1 MVGWVVYTLDIKSR
15 QVGTLGYHKTLERE
29 EFNNLLLV
37 SDISMLTQIYS
48 EDL

>member
-1 MVGWVVYTLDIKSR
+1 
-15 QVGTLGYHKTLERE
+15 LERE